1 MAEIQHVKKWITI
14 LLFQAGLL
22 VSGQVSALTFGIF
35 PQYQPIQLAEL
46 NAPLV
51 NFLNK
56 SLSEPVYF
64 RTTTNFGSF
73 NNRAKQQSYD
83 ILMIAPNL
91 GYQLSVNKTYT
102 PVLHVAYRPQAV
114 FVVPKTSK
122 ITSILDLKNKTI
134 AFPPDLAITT
144 KVAYRKLADIGIQK
158 NQYQRDNRKSHLESF
173 RVLQLKKADAAAFT
187 LSVWQA
193 LPENDKSKFR
203 VLGLSDSTPG
213 IFLMVKDKKWYEPV
227 KKALLNFEKTPQG
240 QAYFKATKLIGY
252 KPVTDKDLSEIKS
265 LYE

>member
-1 MAEIQHVKKWITI
+1 MVKIQHLKKCCSII
-14 LLFQAGLL
+14 LFQAGLL
-22 VSGQVSALTFGIF
+22 VSGQASALTFGIF
-35 PQYQPIQLAEL
+35 PVYQPIQLAEL

-73 NNRAKQQSYD
+73 NKRAKQQSYD

-102 PVLHVAYRPQAV
+102 PVLRAAYRPQAV

-122 ITSILDLKNKTI
+122 ITSFSDLKHKAI
-134 AFPPDLAITT
+134 AFAPDLAITT
-144 KVAYRKLADIGIQK
+144 KVAYKKLADIGIQK
-158 NQYQRDNRKSHLESF
+158 GQYQIDNRKSHLESF
-173 RVLQLKKADAAAFT
+173 RVLQLNKADAAAFS

-193 LPENDKSKFR
+193 LPENEKADFR
-203 VLGLSDSTPG
+203 VIGLSDSTPG
-213 IFLMVKDKKWYEPV
+213 IFLMVKDAKRYEPV
-227 KKALLNFEKTPQG
+227 KKALLDFEKTPQG
-240 QAYFKATKLIGY
+240 QAYFKASKLIGY
-252 KPVTDKDLSEIKS
+252 KPVTDQDLFEIKS
-265 LYE
+265 LYQ